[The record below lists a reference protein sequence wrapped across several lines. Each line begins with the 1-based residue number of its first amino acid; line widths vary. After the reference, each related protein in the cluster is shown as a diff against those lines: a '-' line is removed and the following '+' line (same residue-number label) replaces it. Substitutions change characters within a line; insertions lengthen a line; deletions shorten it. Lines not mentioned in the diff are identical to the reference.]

1 MSRTPFA
8 PRINH
13 VAISVDA
20 DLMDEAGRAA
30 ILAFFSEIFGWT
42 EGTTARRRAI
52 P

>member
-1 MSRTPFA
+1 MSTTPFA

-30 ILAFFSEIFGWT
+30 LLDLDRKSVV
-42 EGTTARRRAI
+42 
-52 P
+52 